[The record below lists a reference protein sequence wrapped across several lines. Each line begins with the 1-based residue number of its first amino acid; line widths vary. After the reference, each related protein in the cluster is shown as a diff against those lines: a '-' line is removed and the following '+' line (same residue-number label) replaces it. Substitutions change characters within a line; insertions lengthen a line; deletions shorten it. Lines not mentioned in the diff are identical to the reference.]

1 MGKHEVC
8 APKYIAKK
16 IKAKGLQKLRLYCQM
31 SEKQCHDENGFRC
44 HMTSE
49 SHQRQLLLFADNADR
64 YINNFSKEFE
74 RDYLEVLKHE
84 FGTKRVHANRVY
96 QHYISDR
103 HHLHMTSTKWDTLTD
118 FVKWLGREGK
128 CKVDEGEEGWFV
140 QHVDRDP
147 ETTVMQE
154 AVSRKEKIDRDDQEM
169 MMAFIEKQIE
179 KGKESSKNDTP
190 VFTEFVRRSEQ
201 HIVVNLKVERKRD
214 EDMKNNILVASNA
227 LKNGSSAENKKDSR
241 ESGRRRGEKRKLS
254 ALGEIIKDEEN
265 ERERINRKDYWL
277 VEGIVVKVMAKCLG
291 DEYHRKKGVVATVC
305 MLDSGHKLKLDQEH
319 LEMVIPAIGRPVRV
333 VNGAYR
339 VCSAMLRELDQ
350 KKFCVTIEISSGPLK
365 GRIVD
370 KVEYADICKLYNVDM

>member
-169 MMAFIEKQIE
+169 MMAFTEKQIE
-179 KGKESSKNDTP
+179 KGKESQRMTHPYSW
-190 VFTEFVRRSEQ
+190 S
-201 HIVVNLKVERKRD
+201 L
-214 EDMKNNILVASNA
+214 
-227 LKNGSSAENKKDSR
+227 
-241 ESGRRRGEKRKLS
+241 
-254 ALGEIIKDEEN
+254 
-265 ERERINRKDYWL
+265 
-277 VEGIVVKVMAKCLG
+277 C
-291 DEYHRKKGVVATVC
+291 
-305 MLDSGHKLKLDQEH
+305 DQESN
-319 LEMVIPAIGRPVRV
+319 I
-333 VNGAYR
+333 
-339 VCSAMLRELDQ
+339 
-350 KKFCVTIEISSGPLK
+350 
-365 GRIVD
+365 
-370 KVEYADICKLYNVDM
+370 KLL